1 MLLAMTPGVVL
12 ASSASSS
19 GPVCAVMS
27 PLLPSALGCS
37 CVDAA
42 SGVGG
47 TSACPMTIPAYT
59 LVQAT
64 ALNSAIATPA
74 MTFSLGASLLP
85 CGTPASASAHG
96 SITLTLPEGTS
107 LPDDMETTIN
117 AVDGVSATVAGTQV
131 TITIEKSVAANGP
144 ATTID
149 IPIATGVV
157 ARINLAVYA
166 RTTPPRRPH
175 VAALAYLISPITAA
189 LAPLAP
195 VNAPPTPS
203 PPCRHPSHHPS
214 RHRPLRQPPLHR

>member
-1 MLLAMTPGVVL
+1 MTRLLMLLAMTPGVVL

-27 PLLPSALGCS
+27 PLLPEALGCS

-47 TSACPMTIPAYT
+47 TSACPMTIPA
-59 LVQAT
+59 A
-64 ALNSAIATPA
+64 SMTP
-74 MTFSLGASLLP
+74 MPSTPEITFSMGASLLP

-117 AVDGVSATVAGTQV
+117 AVDGVSVTVAGTQV